1 MTHSVY
7 VISSAAGNFA
17 AVVDVPNT
25 CSANDDWTLN
35 SKINLQIM
43 IESGI
48 WGSARHLS
56 LCGIFRESALDQ
68 SWRDGHRRSEISR
81 FMARNRFFDGG
92 FASSPKAKAATTCL
106 HATMLTKMRT
116 NWSKAIS

>member
-68 SWRDGHRRSEISR
+68 SWRDGHRRSEIYGAQPLFRRWLRIVPQSESR
-81 FMARNRFFDGG
+81 HDLLACDN
-92 FASSPKAKAATTCL
+92 AHKNENELVKSNQLSA
-106 HATMLTKMRT
+106 
-116 NWSKAIS
+116 